1 MRGVRN
7 KIRNALLVARTKNRI
22 NSELVSLFPSLRK
35 QGLKVA
41 IFSNATNDLRGR
53 LQKLNVLEMI
63 DDAVISGEIGY
74 QKPHKEAFAVLFER
88 LGASAQEVVF
98 IDDSPKSLE
107 KAEEIGYT
115 PILFQNN
122 EQLISD
128 LRSLGIEVN

>member
-1 MRGVRN
+1 
-7 KIRNALLVARTKNRI
+7 
-22 NSELVSLFPSLRK
+22 
-35 QGLKVA
+35 
-41 IFSNATNDLRGR
+41 
-53 LQKLNVLEMI
+53 MI